1 MADDSPIKGSV
12 QSVERA
18 FELLEI
24 MASAGPSIAFGELA
38 ARAELPQPTIHRLV
52 RTLLNMGY
60 VRQLPNRHY
69 ALGPKLIRLGE
80 SAAQLIGAWSR
91 PHLAELVERTGES
104 ANMAVLDNDMAVYV
118 AQVPSPHSMRM
129 FTEVGR
135 RVYTHCTGVGKA
147 LLMQLPDD
155 AVLAL
160 LKRAGM
166 PASSENTH
174 TTPDALIRDIELSRS
189 RGYAVDE
196 GEQEIG
202 VRCFAVPVPDAPTLT
217 AISISGPASRL
228 TLKSATK
235 VAPLLK
241 RVARDLASEFDKEAA
256 VSSRAADSVAVQ
268 RNPRPAH
275 RRRADLHA
283 T

>member
-1 MADDSPIKGSV
+1 MAAEQPGRGGV
-12 QSVERA
+12 QSVERV

-24 MASAGPSIAFGELA
+24 MASAGGSLALGELA
-38 ARAELPQPTIHRLV
+38 SRADLPQPTIHRLV
-52 RTLLNMGY
+52 RTLLTMGY

-91 PHLAELVERTGES
+91 PHLAELVERIGET

-135 RVYTHCTGVGKA
+135 RVYPHCTGVGKA
-147 LLMQLPDD
+147 LLMQLPDE
-155 AVLAL
+155 AITAL
-160 LKRAGM
+160 VRRTGM
-166 PASSENTH
+166 PVSTENSL
-174 TTPDALIRDIELSRS
+174 TTPEELLRDIELCRS

-196 GEQEIG
+196 GEQEVG
-202 VRCFAVPVPDAPTLT
+202 VRCFAVPVPDAPSPA
-217 AISISGPASRL
+217 AISVSGPAARV

-235 VAPLLK
+235 ITPLLK

-256 VSSRAADSVAVQ
+256 V
-268 RNPRPAH
+268 
-275 RRRADLHA
+275 
-283 T
+283 